1 MDMTDKILA
10 ELQEDNQSDRLHLD
24 GLIEYFN
31 YAVMHLDAS
40 DMTEVENELM
50 ISQYAYVK
58 LGLILEKVR
67 NQCMW
72 KKCLEKFSDF
82 RSFCQRKVNLT
93 IWQATN
99 AIKSAE
105 VAVKLSFLGFT
116 DLPRNASQALK
127 MADLSME
134 RLGEVWGSVI
144 KNYAPHEI
152 TAGKIHATIDPEW
165 ADKQPSKIE
174 RAIVQRA
181 AKQAAKKGM
190 ELNEYL
196 DDLLGQDEWDEVID
210 PNPTG
215 NQHESDEEL
224 EKVMDALDLKFKAQA
239 QSKVSIEPKKI
250 IEETLDTFDRM
261 RAEMFDRYLPKWKT
275 AVSHG

>member
-1 MDMTDKILA
+1 MDITDKILA
-10 ELQEDNQSDRLHLD
+10 ELEEENQSDRVQLNE
-24 GLIEYFN
+24 LIDYWQ
-31 YAVMHLDAS
+31 YSIMHLDAS

-50 ISQYAYVK
+50 ISEYAYIK

-116 DLPRNASQALK
+116 ELPRNASQALK
-127 MADLSME
+127 MAGLSIE
-134 RLGEVWGSVI
+134 RLGEVWGNVL
-144 KNYAPHEI
+144 KNYPGHEI

-165 ADKQPSKIE
+165 AEKQPSKIE

-196 DDLLGQDEWDEVID
+196 DDLLGQDEWDEVTD
-210 PNPTG
+210 PNPTD
-215 NQHESDEEL
+215 NPIEVTQEQAAI
-224 EKVMDALDLKFKAQA
+224 VDALDLRFQAQA

-250 IEETLDTFDRM
+250 IEHATDTFDRM

-275 AVSHG
+275 AVSRG